1 MALSQEELSILGVGQ
16 SQQRQPQEPVESQ
29 RVRSAIQGL
38 TFGFGDEIEA
48 YIRSLGGTGPQYE
61 AIRDDIRRRL
71 SAYQEANPA
80 ASIGYETIGAVAPT
94 ALSLLTGV
102 GAGAGVAN
110 VGRIATLGG
119 RVPRLAQ
126 GAASGAAYGGLYG
139 AGTAEGDIQSRIEQ
153 AQESAKTGAL
163 FGAGGQAILGTIAG
177 TTRPFINLFRRSKN
191 SDDISNI
198 GNQIRKM
205 GDEAYDR
212 LDNSGVKI
220 SSQQLND
227 SFNVA
232 YSKIQQEYNII
243 PQIGKAS
250 SKLQDLTMEGVRDF
264 QNIISRAYQSA
275 DNGVSLRDLQGL
287 QRRLRRL
294 YTTSKRGEGV
304 EQPALLDLSKS
315 IDELVVNHPDSSN
328 VWQNAK
334 NLWRTSS
341 NFQRIQDAFDKA
353 SRQVEAGVNRDA
365 ASVYKRMANSL
376 LDSRDATYFSNA
388 EQAILRQFV
397 SGNFVDNLLQAIGT
411 YAPSSGNFMRLLA
424 VGGAIGTGG
433 ATVPFTLLAQ
443 MAKSSSNQ
451 RIKQRSKELL
461 VEFAKGDEIILKEL
475 GDLFNSVSGT
485 RISGPAQLAGR
496 GLSPVAGN
504 SESMQMPDM
513 QQRRPRGP
521 LSPEEIAILRGQ

>member
-1 MALSQEELSILGVGQ
+1 MAITQQQLDILLRDR
-16 SQQRQPQEPVESQ
+16 QQQPEPESQ
-29 RVRSAIQGL
+29 RLRSVAQGL
-38 TFGFGDEIEA
+38 TFGFADEIEA
-48 YIRSLGGTGPQYE
+48 YIRSLGGDGPEYE

-80 ASIGYETIGAVAPT
+80 ASIGYETIGAIAPT

-102 GAGAGVAN
+102 GAGAGAAN

-126 GAASGAAYGGLYG
+126 GAVTGAAYGGLYG

-177 TTRPFINLFRRSKN
+177 TTRPFFNLFKN
-191 SDDISNI
+191 IKNTDDISAI
-198 GNQIRKM
+198 GNRIRKM
-205 GDEAYDR
+205 GNEAYER
-212 LDNSGVKI
+212 LDDSGVKI
-220 SSQQLND
+220 SSQQLD
-227 SFNVA
+227 DVFKAA
-232 YSKIQQEYNII
+232 YKDIQEEYNII

-250 SKLQDLTMEGVRDF
+250 SKLQNLTMEGVRDF
-264 QNIISRAYQSA
+264 QNIINRAYQSA

-287 QRRLRRL
+287 QRRLRNL
-294 YTTSKRGEGV
+294 YNTSKRGEGV
-304 EQPALLDLSKS
+304 EQPALLDLSKT
-315 IDELVVNHPDSSN
+315 IDNLVLEQADSSG
-328 VWQNAK
+328 VWKNAK
-334 NLWRTSS
+334 NLWRTSN
-341 NFQRIQDAFDKA
+341 NFQRIDDAFDKA
-353 SRQVEAGVNRDA
+353 YRQVEAGVNRDA

-376 LDSRDATYFSNA
+376 LDSRDARYFTTA
-388 EQAILRQFV
+388 EQDILRQFV

-443 MAKSSSNQ
+443 MAKSSSNA
-451 RIKQRSKELL
+451 RIKQRSKDLL
-461 VEFAKGDEIILKEL
+461 VEFAKGDETILKEL

-485 RISGPAQLAGR
+485 GRRISGPSQLAGR
-496 GLSPVAGN
+496 GSSPMAGN
-504 SESMQMPDM
+504 SESMQMQEI
-513 QQRRPRGP
+513 QQGSPRSNI
-521 LSPEEIAILRGQ
+521 SPQALAILRGQ